1 MTVGGNLIT
10 MADKTD
16 ELLTNYYSGVI
27 DSLIYLRRMELQW
40 QPHDDDNI
48 GASRAINKISRPF
61 DDLVIKYE
69 SDPVLHELRNQ
80 RDTIKRIEAS
90 WDETTR
96 DIVHMH
102 YDRRDRLTWLLISLR
117 MNLSE
122 RTCRSYQKGFKDSV
136 SEALTG
142 LNIAV

>member
-1 MTVGGNLIT
+1 

-27 DSLIYLRRMELQW
+27 DTKILLRRSELQW

-48 GASRAINKISRPF
+48 GGGRAINKISRPF

-69 SDPVLHELRNQ
+69 ADSILHELTKQ
-80 RDTIKRIEAS
+80 RDAIKRLEATFS
-90 WDETTR
+90 EETKQ
-96 DIVHMH
+96 IVQMH
-102 YDRRDRLTWLLISLR
+102 YDRRERLSWVVISLR

-122 RTCRSYQKGFKDSV
+122 RTCRSYKKAFKDSV
-136 SEALTG
+136 SEALTD
-142 LNIAV
+142 LSIAV

>member
-1 MTVGGNLIT
+1 

-69 SDPVLHELRNQ
+69 SDQVLHELRNQ

-96 DIVHMH
+96 EIVHMH

-122 RTCRSYQKGFKDSV
+122 RTCRSYQKAFKDSV

>member
-1 MTVGGNLIT
+1 

-27 DSLIYLRRMELQW
+27 DTKILLRRSELQW
-40 QPHDDDNI
+40 QPHDDDNV
-48 GASRAINKISRPF
+48 GGPKRYPINKISRPF
-61 DDLVIKYE
+61 EDLVIKYE
-69 SDPVLHELRNQ
+69 GDQVLHELRNQ

-96 DIVHMH
+96 EIVRMH

-136 SEALTG
+136 SEALTD

>member
-1 MTVGGNLIT
+1 

-16 ELLTNYYSGVI
+16 ELLTNYYSGLI
-27 DSLIYLRRMELQW
+27 DSLIILRRTELQW
-40 QPHDDDNI
+40 QPHDDDNL
-48 GASRAINKISRPF
+48 GGGRAINKISRPF

-69 SDPVLHELRNQ
+69 SDQVLHELRNQ

-96 DIVHMH
+96 EIVRMH
-102 YDRRDRLTWLLISLR
+102 YDRSDRLTWLLISLR

-122 RTCRSYQKGFKDSV
+122 RTCRSYQKAFKDSV